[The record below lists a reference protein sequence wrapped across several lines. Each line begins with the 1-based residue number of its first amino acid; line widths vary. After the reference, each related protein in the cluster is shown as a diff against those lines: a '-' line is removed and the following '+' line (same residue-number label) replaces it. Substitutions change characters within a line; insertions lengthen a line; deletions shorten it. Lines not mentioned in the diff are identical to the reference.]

1 MTMKITLQ
9 KSNYSETVLRK
20 SLYWL
25 SSDAEWILEESLENW
40 VIVITNNKNNIDIES
55 KFHRLVNDQILRE
68 KISIKSKNS
77 REHIISKVL
86 QDIEESL

>member
-1 MTMKITLQ
+1 MKITLQ

>member
-1 MTMKITLQ
+1 MTIKITLQ

-25 SSDAEWILEESLENW
+25 SSDAEWILEGNSENW

-68 KISIKSKNS
+68 IISIKSKGS
-77 REHIISKVL
+77 RENIISKVL
-86 QDIEESL
+86 QDIEDSL